1 MLLSQPKNRKVLS
14 NSQLLNEY
22 LEKQIRDFVIGMIEA
37 MLELEIVELLCRRK
51 YQRLKTTQSKR
62 YYRNGYRKRYFL
74 TLYCML
80 LQVRIP
86 RCRGIRYNPI
96 LFRDKNIL
104 EPAMEQMLI
113 QLWSDGN
120 SYRDIQNF
128 VKKVYGSGISLGFL
142 SRMVGKID
150 EYVKQYHNR
159 KLYYHYD
166 SVYIDGMEICIKEL
180 PVRQRSDHCR
190 SNKIGKNAVVLAVLG
205 QRQENKK
212 IIREIIDYRIA
223 RTENEYSY
231 TELLRSLRNRG
242 LSPDKITV
250 VVHDGEDSIRL
261 GIKNVYGKE
270 NIPEQECIFHKL
282 VNLTKSVENK
292 MNETLF
298 KKELWYV
305 YSSETKE
312 EYEENKIKFIRKWK
326 TEEPKAVRLFRVS
339 DDRLTTKYNFD
350 IEMHKSIHTNNP
362 IERYFRELRRRIKA
376 IGIFETI
383 SSADRLL
390 FLMIESINQRRGS
403 LPSVPNLKFTH

>member
-1 MLLSQPKNRKVLS
+1 MLFSQPKNREVLS
-14 NSQLLNEY
+14 NSQSLNEY
-22 LEKQIRDFVIGMIEA
+22 LEKLIKDFVTGIIET
-37 MLELEIVELLCRRK
+37 MLEIEIGELLCRKK

-74 TLYCML
+74 TLYCTL
-80 LQVRIP
+80 LQIRIP
-86 RCRGIRYNPI
+86 RCRGIRYKPI
-96 LFRDKNIL
+96 LFRDKSIL

-128 VKKVYGSGISLGFL
+128 VKRIYGIGISLGFL

-159 KLYYHYD
+159 KLEHHYD
-166 SVYIDGMEICIKEL
+166 GVYIDGMEICIKDL
-180 PVRQRSDHCR
+180 PARQRSVYRR

-205 QRQENKK
+205 QRRENKK
-212 IIREIIDYRIA
+212 IIREIIDYRIT
-223 RTENEYSY
+223 RTENEHSY

-242 LSPDKITV
+242 LSSDKITV
-250 VVHDGEDSIRL
+250 VVHDGECSIRL
-261 GIKNVYGKE
+261 AIKNVYGKE
-270 NIPEQECIFHKL
+270 NIPEQECMFHKL
-282 VNLTKSVENK
+282 INITKTVENK
-292 MNETLF
+292 LNETHF
-298 KKELWYV
+298 QKDLWDV

-312 EYEENKIKFIRKWK
+312 EYKKNKTEFIKKWK
-326 TEEPKAVRLFRVS
+326 TEEPKALELFCVS
-339 DDRLTTKYNFD
+339 DDRLTTKYDFD

-362 IERYFRELRRRIKA
+362 IERYFKELRRRIKA
-376 IGIFETI
+376 MGIFESI

-403 LPSVPNLKFTH
+403 LPSFPNLIFTH